1 MMSALIKVTD
11 TMINLKR
18 NTLKANALFYTVLC
32 TGLIF
37 TSPISIVHACD
48 FHDQPSFG
56 GFRSI
61 GGFAQSHP
69 LMKQHIAQANSP
81 QLTLTHDRKLNAS
94 LAKPDS
100 VDITY
105 HLPVDFNDASL
116 RFTHSDGVE
125 LETQGQVVI
134 DQLNGT
140 FTLNYVANKPGKHHI
155 RVWADA
161 TKQTLPY
168 SKVQRIELDV
178 N

>member
-1 MMSALIKVTD
+1 
-11 TMINLKR
+11 MINTDSLKR
-18 NTLKANALFYTVLC
+18 TNTFKSNRLLYIMLC
-32 TGLIF
+32 VGMIL
-37 TSPISIVHACD
+37 TSPIAAVHACD

-56 GFRSI
+56 GFRSM

-94 LAKPDS
+94 LAKPES
-100 VDITY
+100 VDIIY
-105 HLPVDFNDASL
+105 HLPVSFKDASL
-116 RFTHSDGVE
+116 RFTHSEGVA
-125 LETQGQVVI
+125 LETQGQVEI

-155 RVWADA
+155 LVWADA
-161 TKQTLPY
+161 TKQTLPF
-168 SKVQRIELDV
+168 SKVQRIELEV